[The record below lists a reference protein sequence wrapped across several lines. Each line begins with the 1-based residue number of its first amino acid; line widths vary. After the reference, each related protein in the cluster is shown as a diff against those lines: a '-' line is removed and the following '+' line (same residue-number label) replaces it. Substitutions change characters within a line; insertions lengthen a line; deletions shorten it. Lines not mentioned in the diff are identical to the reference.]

1 MNRLLLAATSA
12 LALSTGFAQAADLGS
27 RRAPVASA
35 VVMPAFSWTGFYIG
49 GQIGGAWMNNSTRE
63 FVTATGV
70 ATGFQQA
77 FRANGLIGGIHGGY
91 NYQINNF
98 VLGLEADLEAAGVSG
113 GYRLA
118 NGNGTRFRDNWQG
131 SVRARAGVAVDRALF
146 YVTGGVAFAQMRH
159 SYFTAAVTESFSQTR
174 AGWTLGAGVEYAL
187 AANWTARLEYR
198 YSDFGRAN
206 YVNAVAFPGFTY
218 RQNPNEHAVRVGVSY
233 LFSTG
238 PSAVVARY

>member
-1 MNRLLLAATSA
+1 MRHFLLAAASA

-27 RRAPVASA
+27 PRMPVASA
-35 VVMPAFSWTGFYIG
+35 VVMPTFSWTGFYIG

-63 FVTATGV
+63 FVTATGL
-70 ATGFQQA
+70 ASGFQRS
-77 FRANGLIGGIHGGY
+77 FRANGLIGGIHAGY
-91 NYQINNF
+91 NYQVNNF

-113 GYRLA
+113 GYTLA
-118 NGNGTRFRDNWQG
+118 NGNGTRFRENWQG

-159 SYFTAAVTESFSQTR
+159 SYFTPALIESFSQTR
-174 AGWTLGAGVEYAL
+174 TGWTVGAGVEYAFTS
-187 AANWTARLEYR
+187 NWTARLEYR
-198 YSDFGRAN
+198 YSDFGRPGYNSTA
-206 YVNAVAFPGFTY
+206 AFPGFTY
-218 RQNPNEHAVRVGVSY
+218 RHNPNEHAVRVGVSY